1 MVPSKHSVQ
10 FLCKLTCR
18 LQIGTKGETDQHL
31 ATHLLSMK
39 MYTKQH
45 EEIAPISLE

>member
-1 MVPSKHSVQ
+1 MVISKYSVQ
-10 FLCKLTCR
+10 FLFKLACH

-39 MYTKQH
+39 IYTKQH

>member
-10 FLCKLTCR
+10 FLCKLACR

-31 ATHLLSMK
+31 ETHLLSMK